1 MKSFARSFSIFILA
15 GLLGAFALPA
25 FAASLTFALDPN
37 HTQVRINWNHFG
49 FSNPGA
55 SFDVSKGT
63 LIWNADDP
71 TQSSVTVTI
80 PVASADTQVP
90 ALDARFKSQFFEA
103 DKYPTITFKSTS
115 VNRIGVSDHYRVQG
129 KLTVHGITKPVTLD
143 ATLNKVGEH
152 PMLHAP
158 AIGFD
163 ATATVKRSEF
173 GLDAYVP
180 VVSDLVTI
188 HITAEGVAPAA
199 LAKEEKA
206 VKAESK

>member
-1 MKSFARSFSIFILA
+1 MKLFTRSFSILILT
-15 GLLGAFALPA
+15 GLLSAFALPA
-25 FAASLTFALDPN
+25 VAASSTFALDPN

-55 SFDVSKGT
+55 SFDISKGT

-80 PVASADTQVP
+80 PVASVDTQVP
-90 ALDARFKSQFFEA
+90 ALDDHFKSRFFEA
-103 DKYPTITFKSTS
+103 DKYPNITFKSTS
-115 VNRIGVSDHYRVQG
+115 VHRVGVSDRYRVDG

-143 ATLNKVGEH
+143 ATLNKVGQH

-173 GLDAYVP
+173 GLGAYIP
-180 VVSDLVTI
+180 VVSDLVQI
-188 HITAEGVAPAA
+188 HITAEGVDAAA

-206 VKAESK
+206 IKAQSK